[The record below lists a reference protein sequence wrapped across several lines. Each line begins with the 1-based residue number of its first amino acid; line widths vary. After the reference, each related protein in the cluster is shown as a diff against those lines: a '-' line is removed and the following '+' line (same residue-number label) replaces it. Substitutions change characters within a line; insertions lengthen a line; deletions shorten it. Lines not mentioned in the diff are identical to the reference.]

1 VSDEPIKYVSVTAL
15 TGLLPQP
22 WMEPYANKH
31 AALCAFTEQDNYR
44 DLPTV
49 EDRMKYVAGASKR
62 YSRAAAER
70 GTNIHA
76 HVEKRNLGVVMDPWP
91 LPVAASMRQYEDFL
105 ATVKPR
111 IEAAECKVYHDDWRS
126 AKGHSTSRTRR
137 RKAGASSEARQAP
150 RYLYAGTMDLL
161 CEIDGRMSILD
172 VKTGKS
178 VHEDAA
184 LQINAYA
191 HADFLIADPNH
202 PDAVQITPARG
213 RRWYEWRGK
222 PEDEIPMPDIQAG
235 YILHLRDDGWA
246 LHEVPISDELYEM
259 FLSLFSVERWER
271 ELKKGVL
278 KKVQTGKAGDD
289 MREAA

>member
-1 VSDEPIKYVSVTAL
+1 VPDEPIKYVSVTAL
-15 TGLLPQP
+15 TGLLPLP
-22 WMEPYANKH
+22 WMEAYASKH
-31 AALCAFTEQDNYR
+31 AAECAFNEQESYR
-44 DLPTV
+44 DLASKD
-49 EDRMKYVAGASKR
+49 ERIAYVKGASKR

-70 GTNIHA
+70 GTLIHS

-105 ATVKPR
+105 TTVKPR
-111 IEAAECKVYHDDWRS
+111 VEAAECKVYHRGYKQAWN
-126 AKGHSTSRTRR
+126 HS
-137 RKAGASSEARQAP
+137 
-150 RYLYAGTMDLL
+150 YLYAGTMDLL

-213 RRWYEWRGK
+213 RRWYEWRGDAK
-222 PEDEIPMPDIQAG
+222 DEIPMPDIQAG
-235 YILHLRDDGWA
+235 YVLHLRDDKWT
-246 LHEVPISDELYEM
+246 LYEVPISDELYEM

-271 ELKKGVL
+271 ELKKGL
-278 KKVQTGKAGDD
+278 IQPRMTRKADD
-289 MREAA
+289 EMREAA

>member
-1 VSDEPIKYVSVTAL
+1 VIDEPIRYVSVTAL
-15 TGLLPQP
+15 TGLLPLP
-22 WMEPYANKH
+22 WMEAYASKH
-31 AALCAFTEQDNYR
+31 AAECAFNEQDAYR
-44 DLPTV
+44 DLESKDERIKFV
-49 EDRMKYVAGASKR
+49 KGASKR

-70 GTNIHA
+70 GTLIHA

-91 LPVAASMRQYEDFL
+91 LPVAASMRQYEHFL

-111 IEAAECKVYHDDWRS
+111 IEAAECKVYHRDGDRS
-126 AKGHSTSRTRR
+126 AMRGVLHDYYN
-137 RKAGASSEARQAP
+137 GP
-150 RYLYAGTMDLL
+150 HWPFMYAGTMDLL
-161 CEIDGRMSILD
+161 CEIDGKMSILD

-191 HADFLIADPNH
+191 HADFLIHDPNH

-213 RRWYEWRGK
+213 RRWYEWRGDAK
-222 PEDEIPMPDIQAG
+222 DEHPMPDIQAG

-246 LHEVPISDELYEM
+246 LHELPISDELYEM
-259 FLSLFSVERWER
+259 FLSLFNVERWER

-278 KKVQTGKAGDD
+278 KRVRQGAHLVDIG
-289 MREAA
+289 EAA

>member
-1 VSDEPIKYVSVTAL
+1 MTEAASEPIKYVSVTAL
-15 TGLLPQP
+15 TGLLPLP
-22 WMEPYANKH
+22 WMEAYASKH
-31 AALCAFTEQDNYR
+31 AAECAFNEQDAYR
-44 DLPTV
+44 ELETKD
-49 EDRMKYVAGASKR
+49 ERIAYVKGASKR

-76 HVEKRNLGVVMDPWP
+76 HVEKHNLGVRMDPWP
-91 LPVAASMRQYEDFL
+91 LPVRASMRQYEHFVE
-105 ATVKPR
+105 TVKPR
-111 IEAAECKVYHDDWRS
+111 VEAAECKVYHRGQWPGPWS
-126 AKGHSTSRTRR
+126 P
-137 RKAGASSEARQAP
+137 E
-150 RYLYAGTMDLL
+150 LCYAGTTDLI
-161 CEIDGRMSILD
+161 CEIDGRLAILD

-202 PDAVQITPARG
+202 PDAIQVTPARG

-235 YILHLRDDGWA
+235 YVLHLRDDGWA

-271 ELKKGVL
+271 ELKKSVL
-278 KKVQTGKAGDD
+278 SKVQQGSASDE
-289 MREAA
+289 MQEAA

>member
-1 VSDEPIKYVSVTAL
+1 VSDEPIRYVSVTAL
-15 TGLLPQP
+15 TGLLPLP
-22 WMEPYANKH
+22 WMEAYASKH
-31 AALCAFTEQDNYR
+31 AAECAFNEQDAYR
-44 DLPTV
+44 ELPSKDERIKFV
-49 EDRMKYVAGASKR
+49 KGASRR

-70 GTNIHA
+70 GTLIHA

-91 LPVAASMRQYEDFL
+91 LPVAASMRQYEHFL
-105 ATVKPR
+105 ATVEPR
-111 IEAAECKVYHDDWRS
+111 IEAAECKVYHRGNGYGDL
-126 AKGHSTSRTRR
+126 A
-137 RKAGASSEARQAP
+137 
-150 RYLYAGTMDLL
+150 YAGTTDLL
-161 CEIDGRMSILD
+161 CEIDGKMSILD

-191 HADFLIADPNH
+191 HADFLIHDPNH

-213 RRWYEWRGK
+213 RRWYEWRGDAK
-222 PEDEIPMPDIQAG
+222 DEHPMPDIRAG

-278 KKVQTGKAGDD
+278 TKVQTGAAE

>member
-1 VSDEPIKYVSVTAL
+1 VSDEPVRYVSVTAL
-15 TGLLPQP
+15 TGLLPLP
-22 WMEPYANKH
+22 WMEAYASKH
-31 AALCAFTEQDNYR
+31 AAECAFTEQDAYR
-44 DLPTV
+44 ELPTRD
-49 EDRMKYVAGASKR
+49 ERIAYVKGASKR

-70 GTNIHA
+70 GTLIHS

-111 IEAAECKVYHDDWRS
+111 VEAAECKVYHREGPGGAGWG
-126 AKGHSTSRTRR
+126 GHH
-137 RKAGASSEARQAP
+137 
-150 RYLYAGTMDLL
+150 YAGTMDLL
-161 CEIDGRMSILD
+161 CEIDGRMAILD
-172 VKTGKS
+172 IKTGKS

-213 RRWYEWRGK
+213 RRWYEWRGEAK
-222 PEDEIPMPDIQAG
+222 DEHPMPDVQAG

-278 KKVQTGKAGDD
+278 SKVQAGAAE

>member
-1 VSDEPIKYVSVTAL
+1 VSEDHIRFVSVTAL
-15 TGLLPQP
+15 TGLLPLP
-22 WMEPYANKH
+22 WMEAYASKH
-31 AALCAFTEQDNYR
+31 AAECAFNEQDAYR
-44 DLPTV
+44 ELPSKDERIKFV
-49 EDRMKYVAGASKR
+49 KGASRR

-70 GTNIHA
+70 GTLIHA

-91 LPVAASMRQYEDFL
+91 LPVAASMRQYEHFL
-105 ATVKPR
+105 ATVEPR
-111 IEAAECKVYHDDWRS
+111 IEAAECKVYHRGNGYGDL
-126 AKGHSTSRTRR
+126 A
-137 RKAGASSEARQAP
+137 
-150 RYLYAGTMDLL
+150 YAGTTDLL
-161 CEIDGRMSILD
+161 CEIDGKMSILD

-191 HADFLIADPNH
+191 HADFLIHDPNH

-213 RRWYEWRGK
+213 RRWYEWRGDAK
-222 PEDEIPMPDIQAG
+222 DEHPMPDIRAG

-278 KKVQTGKAGDD
+278 TKVQTGAAE

>member
-15 TGLLPQP
+15 TGLLPLP
-22 WMEPYANKH
+22 WMEAYASKH
-31 AALCAFTEQDNYR
+31 AAECAFNEQDAYR
-44 DLPTV
+44 DLESKDERIKFV
-49 EDRMKYVAGASKR
+49 KGASKR

-70 GTNIHA
+70 GTLIHA

-91 LPVAASMRQYEDFL
+91 LPVAASMRQYEHFL

-111 IEAAECKVYHDDWRS
+111 IEAAECKVYHRDGDRS
-126 AKGHSTSRTRR
+126 AMRGVLHDYYN
-137 RKAGASSEARQAP
+137 GP
-150 RYLYAGTMDLL
+150 HWPFMYAGTMDLL
-161 CEIDGRMSILD
+161 CEIDGKMSILD

-191 HADFLIADPNH
+191 HADFLIHDPNH

-213 RRWYEWRGK
+213 RRWYEWRGDAK
-222 PEDEIPMPDIQAG
+222 DEHPMPDIQAG

-246 LHEVPISDELYEM
+246 LHELPISDELYEM
-259 FLSLFSVERWER
+259 FLSLFNVERWER

-278 KKVQTGKAGDD
+278 KRVRQGAHLVDIG
-289 MREAA
+289 EAA

>member
-1 VSDEPIKYVSVTAL
+1 MSDAANDPIKYVSVTAI
-15 TGLLPQP
+15 TGLLPLP
-22 WMEPYANKH
+22 WMEAYASKH
-31 AALCAFTEQDNYR
+31 AAECAFNEQDAYR
-44 DLPTV
+44 DLESKDERIKFV
-49 EDRMKYVAGASKR
+49 KGASKR

-70 GTNIHA
+70 GTQIHA

-91 LPVAASMRQYEDFL
+91 LPVAASMRQYEHFL
-105 ATVKPR
+105 ATIEPR
-111 IEAAECKVYHDDWRS
+111 VEAAECKVYHRHHPD
-126 AKGHSTSRTRR
+126 STLTQPIW
-137 RKAGASSEARQAP
+137 AA
-150 RYLYAGTMDLL
+150 YAGTMDLL
-161 CEIDGRMSILD
+161 CEIDGRMAILD

-213 RRWYEWRGK
+213 RRWYEWRGEAK
-222 PEDEIPMPDIQAG
+222 DEHPMPDIQAG

-278 KKVQTGKAGDD
+278 KKVQAGAAE

>member
-1 VSDEPIKYVSVTAL
+1 VTEPIRYVSVTAL
-15 TGLLPQP
+15 TGLLPLP
-22 WMEPYANKH
+22 WMEAYASKH
-31 AALCAFTEQDNYR
+31 AAECAFNEQDAYR
-44 DLPTV
+44 ELESKDERIKFV
-49 EDRMKYVAGASKR
+49 KGASRR

-70 GTNIHA
+70 GTLIHA

-91 LPVAASMRQYEDFL
+91 LPVAASMRQYEHFL
-105 ATVKPR
+105 ATVEPR
-111 IEAAECKVYHDDWRS
+111 VEAAECKVYHR
-126 AKGHSTSRTRR
+126 GHDFYVEPIGRL
-137 RKAGASSEARQAP
+137 A
-150 RYLYAGTMDLL
+150 YAGTMDLL
-161 CEIDGRMSILD
+161 CEIDGRMAILD

-191 HADFLIADPNH
+191 HADFLIHDPNH

-213 RRWYEWRGK
+213 RRWYEWRGDAK
-222 PEDEIPMPDIQAG
+222 DEHPMPDIQAG

-278 KKVQTGKAGDD
+278 TKVQ
-289 MREAA
+289 AA

>member
-1 VSDEPIKYVSVTAL
+1 VTDQPIKYPSVTAL

-70 GTNIHA
+70 GTLIHA
-76 HVEKRNLGVVMDPWP
+76 HVEKRNLGVVMNPWP
-91 LPVAASMRQYEDFL
+91 LPVRASMAQYEDFL

-111 IEAAECKVYHDDWRS
+111 IEAAECKVYHRDGDRS
-126 AKGHSTSRTRR
+126 AMRGVLHDYYN
-137 RKAGASSEARQAP
+137 GP
-150 RYLYAGTMDLL
+150 YWPFMYAGTMDLL
-161 CEIDGRMSILD
+161 CEIDGRMAILD

-213 RRWYEWRGK
+213 RRWYEWRGEAK
-222 PEDEIPMPDIQAG
+222 DEHPMPDIQAG
-235 YILHLRDDGWA
+235 YIMHLRDDGWA

-278 KKVQTGKAGDD
+278 KKVQAGAAE

>member
-1 VSDEPIKYVSVTAL
+1 MSEESVRYVSVTAL
-15 TGLLPQP
+15 TGLLPLP
-22 WMEPYANKH
+22 WMEAYASKH
-31 AALCAFTEQDNYR
+31 AAECAFTEQANYR
-44 DLPTV
+44 DLASKD
-49 EDRMKYVAGASKR
+49 ERIAYVKGASKR

-70 GTNIHA
+70 GTLIHS
-76 HVEKRNLGVVMDPWP
+76 HVEKMNLGVVMDPWP

-111 IEAAECKVYHDDWRS
+111 VEAAECKVYHRGNL
-126 AKGHSTSRTRR
+126 GHNCW
-137 RKAGASSEARQAP
+137 
-150 RYLYAGTMDLL
+150 YAGTMDLL
-161 CEIDGRMSILD
+161 CEIDGKMSILD

-191 HADFLIADPNH
+191 HADFLIHDPNH

-213 RRWYEWRGK
+213 RRWYEWRGPVK
-222 PEDEIPMPDIQAG
+222 DEHPMPDIEAG
-235 YILHLRDDGWA
+235 YVLHLRDDGWA

-271 ELKKGVL
+271 ELKKRVL
-278 KKVQTGKAGDD
+278 KKVQQGAYE

>member
-1 VSDEPIKYVSVTAL
+1 VSDEPIRYVSVTAL
-15 TGLLPQP
+15 TGLLPLP
-22 WMEPYANKH
+22 WMEAYASKH
-31 AALCAFTEQDNYR
+31 AAECAFNEQDAYR
-44 DLPTV
+44 DLESKDERIKFV
-49 EDRMKYVAGASKR
+49 KGASRR

-70 GTNIHA
+70 GTLIHA
-76 HVEKRNLGVVMDPWP
+76 HVEKRNLGVIMDPWP
-91 LPVAASMRQYEDFL
+91 LPVVASMRQYEHFL
-105 ATVKPR
+105 ATVEPR
-111 IEAAECKVYHDDWRS
+111 IEAAECKVYHREGPGGAGWG
-126 AKGHSTSRTRR
+126 GHC
-137 RKAGASSEARQAP
+137 
-150 RYLYAGTMDLL
+150 YAGTMDLL
-161 CEIDGRMSILD
+161 CEIDGRMAILD

-213 RRWYEWRGK
+213 RRWYEWRGDAK
-222 PEDEIPMPDIQAG
+222 DEHPMPDIQAG
-235 YILHLRDDGWA
+235 YVLHLRDDGWA

-278 KKVQTGKAGDD
+278 SKVQAGAAE

>member
-1 VSDEPIKYVSVTAL
+1 MSDDPVKYPSVTAL

-44 DLPTV
+44 DLPTT

-70 GTNIHA
+70 GTLIHS

-91 LPVAASMRQYEDFL
+91 LPVAASMRQYEHFL
-105 ATVKPR
+105 ATVNPR
-111 IEAAECKVYHDDWRS
+111 VEAAECKVYHRGNGYGDL
-126 AKGHSTSRTRR
+126 A
-137 RKAGASSEARQAP
+137 
-150 RYLYAGTMDLL
+150 YAGTMDLL
-161 CEIDGRMSILD
+161 CEIDGRMAILD

-213 RRWYEWRGK
+213 RRWYEWRGEAK
-222 PEDEIPMPDIQAG
+222 DEHPMPDIQAG

-278 KKVQTGKAGDD
+278 TKVQAGTAE

>member
-1 VSDEPIKYVSVTAL
+1 MSDAEPVKYVSVTAL
-15 TGLLPQP
+15 TGLLPLP
-22 WMEPYANKH
+22 WMEAYASKH
-31 AALCAFTEQDNYR
+31 AAECAFNEQDAYR
-44 DLPTV
+44 ELATKD
-49 EDRMKYVAGASKR
+49 ERIAYVKGASKR

-76 HVEKRNLGVVMDPWP
+76 HVEKHNLGVVMDPWP
-91 LPVAASMRQYEDFL
+91 LPVRASMRQYQHFVD
-105 ATVKPR
+105 TVEPR
-111 IEAAECKVYHDDWRS
+111 VEAAECKVYHR
-126 AKGHSTSRTRR
+126 GERGEIRR
-137 RKAGASSEARQAP
+137 NDPSFP
-150 RYLYAGTMDLL
+150 YLYAGTMDLL

-178 VHEDAA
+178 VHDDAA

-202 PDAVQITPARG
+202 PDAIQVTPARG

-235 YILHLRDDGWA
+235 YVLHLRDDGWA

-271 ELKKGVL
+271 ELRKGVL
-278 KKVQTGKAGDD
+278 KKVQQGAHE

>member
-1 VSDEPIKYVSVTAL
+1 VIDEPIRYVSVTAL
-15 TGLLPQP
+15 TGLLPLP
-22 WMEPYANKH
+22 WMEAYASKH
-31 AALCAFTEQDNYR
+31 AAECAFNEQDAYR
-44 DLPTV
+44 DL
-49 EDRMKYVAGASKR
+49 ESKDERIKYVKGASRR

-70 GTNIHA
+70 GTQIHA
-76 HVEKRNLGVVMDPWP
+76 HVEKRNLGVIMDPWP
-91 LPVAASMRQYEDFL
+91 LPVAASMRQYEHFL
-105 ATVKPR
+105 ATVEPR
-111 IEAAECKVYHDDWRS
+111 IEAAECKVYHRDGDRS
-126 AKGHSTSRTRR
+126 AMRGVLHDFYN
-137 RKAGASSEARQAP
+137 GP
-150 RYLYAGTMDLL
+150 HWPFMYAGTMDLL
-161 CEIDGRMSILD
+161 CEIDGRMAILD

-213 RRWYEWRGK
+213 RRWYEWRGEAK
-222 PEDEIPMPDIQAG
+222 DEHPMPDIQAG
-235 YILHLRDDGWA
+235 YIMHLRDDGWA

-278 KKVQTGKAGDD
+278 KKVQAGAAE

>member
-1 VSDEPIKYVSVTAL
+1 MSDEPIKYVSVTAL
-15 TGLLPQP
+15 TGLLPLP
-22 WMEPYANKH
+22 WMEAYASKH
-31 AALCAFTEQDNYR
+31 AAECGVHATWKEISNNTFDENLHWP
-44 DLPTV
+44 DLDALV
-49 EDRMKYVAGASKR
+49 IHAKGASKR

-70 GTNIHA
+70 GTLIHA

-91 LPVAASMRQYEDFL
+91 LPVAASMRQYEHFL
-105 ATVKPR
+105 ATVEPR
-111 IEAAECKVYHDDWRS
+111 IEAAECKVYHRGDGSQRKLRLGS
-126 AKGHSTSRTRR
+126 AFKR
-137 RKAGASSEARQAP
+137 
-150 RYLYAGTMDLL
+150 YAGTMDLL
-161 CEIDGRMSILD
+161 CEIDGRMAILD

-191 HADFLIADPNH
+191 HADFLIHDPNH

-213 RRWYEWRGK
+213 RRWYEWRGEAK
-222 PEDEIPMPDIQAG
+222 DEHPMPDIQAG

-278 KKVQTGKAGDD
+278 KRVRQGAHLVEMG
-289 MREAA
+289 EAA

>member
-15 TGLLPQP
+15 TGLLPLP
-22 WMEPYANKH
+22 WMEAYASKH
-31 AALCAFTEQDNYR
+31 AAECAFNEQDSYR
-44 DLPTV
+44 ELESKDERIKFV
-49 EDRMKYVAGASKR
+49 KGASRR

-70 GTNIHA
+70 GTLIHA

-91 LPVAASMRQYEDFL
+91 LPVAASMRQYEHFL
-105 ATVKPR
+105 ATVEPR
-111 IEAAECKVYHDDWRS
+111 IEAAECKVY
-126 AKGHSTSRTRR
+126 K
-137 RKAGASSEARQAP
+137 RQ
-150 RYLYAGTMDLL
+150 YWNYQKCFYAGTMDLL
-161 CEIDGRMSILD
+161 CEIDGKMSILD

-213 RRWYEWRGK
+213 RRWYEWRGDAK
-222 PEDEIPMPDIQAG
+222 DEHPMPDIQAG

-278 KKVQTGKAGDD
+278 TKVQQGAAE

>member
-1 VSDEPIKYVSVTAL
+1 MPDEPIRYVSVTAL
-15 TGLLPQP
+15 TGLLPLP
-22 WMEPYANKH
+22 WMEAYASKH
-31 AALCAFTEQDNYR
+31 AAECAFNEQANYR
-44 DLPTV
+44 DLASKD
-49 EDRMKYVAGASKR
+49 ERIAYVKGASKR

-70 GTNIHA
+70 GTLIHS

-91 LPVAASMRQYEDFL
+91 LPVRASMAQYEDFL
-105 ATVKPR
+105 TTVKPR
-111 IEAAECKVYHDDWRS
+111 IEAAECKVYHRAWRDDPLGGVRS
-126 AKGHSTSRTRR
+126 F
-137 RKAGASSEARQAP
+137 QFN
-150 RYLYAGTMDLL
+150 YAGTMDLL
-161 CEIDGRMSILD
+161 CEIDGRMAILD

-213 RRWYEWRGK
+213 RRWYEWRGDAK
-222 PEDEIPMPDIQAG
+222 DEHPMPDIQAG

-246 LHEVPISDELYEM
+246 LHEVPIGDELYEM

-271 ELKKGVL
+271 ELKKSVL
-278 KKVQTGKAGDD
+278 TKVQTGKVGDD

>member
-1 VSDEPIKYVSVTAL
+1 MSDEPIKFVSVTAL
-15 TGLLPQP
+15 TSLLPQP
-22 WMEPYANKH
+22 WMEAYSSKH
-31 AALCAFTEQDNYR
+31 AAECAFNEQDAYR
-44 DLPTV
+44 DLATKD
-49 EDRMKYVAGASKR
+49 ERIAYVKGASKR
-62 YSRAAAER
+62 YSRAAADR

-76 HVEKRNLGVVMDPWP
+76 HVEKYNLGIRMDPWP
-91 LPVAASMRQYEDFL
+91 LPVRASMRQYEHFVE
-105 ATVKPR
+105 TVKPR
-111 IEAAECKVYHDDWRS
+111 VEAAECKCYHRGDRPWVSWSDGPLR
-126 AKGHSTSRTRR
+126 
-137 RKAGASSEARQAP
+137 
-150 RYLYAGTMDLL
+150 YAGTTDLI
-161 CEIDGRMSILD
+161 CEIDGRLAILD

-202 PDAVQITPARG
+202 PDAVQVTPARG

-235 YILHLRDDGWA
+235 YVLHLRDDGWA

-278 KKVQTGKAGDD
+278 KKVDSG
-289 MREAA
+289 AASVDAQAAFDEFEDAA